1 MEILKEIWNGLSPK
15 EKAFYED
22 AAYTEAMHRLTE
34 QDALFRATLSQE
46 QVKMLNAMQNEEAA
60 LSNANRQNMFLYG
73 FRMANAKAKGKK
85 IGRPHATK
93 DSIPAA
99 FYRHYPAYQK
109 GQLNLSELARVCNL
123 SRTTV
128 YKYLSLLEQ

>member
-46 QVKMLNAMQNEEAA
+46 QEKMLNAMQKEEAA

-73 FRMANAKAKGKK
+73 FRMGT
-85 IGRPHATK
+85 R
-93 DSIPAA
+93 
-99 FYRHYPAYQK
+99 
-109 GQLNLSELARVCNL
+109 LM
-123 SRTTV
+123 
-128 YKYLSLLEQ
+128 LEIMEAPL